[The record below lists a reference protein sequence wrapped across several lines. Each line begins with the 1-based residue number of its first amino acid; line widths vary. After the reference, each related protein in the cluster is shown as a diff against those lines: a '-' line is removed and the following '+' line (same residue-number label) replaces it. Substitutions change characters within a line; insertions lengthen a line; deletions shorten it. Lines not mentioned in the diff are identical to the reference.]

1 MSGFMCYTRLKRRTN
16 VRFFAKKLAVGSCKI
31 GNWWHNMRVAE
42 ARVECEKRKKSEV
55 SFLENYVKVV
65 LYVYPL
71 LKTIGKDYEEHIKN
85 KALLSY
91 KATRTED
98 LAIYLAE
105 EILAK
110 EKLEWLKDA
119 VDEVLGKLSDVERT
133 LIAIR
138 YFGKRRKVRTFLRLK
153 ERNERGL
160 NEWSEREYF
169 RKQKRLSDKVGAML
183 AVSGLTKEK
192 YEKEFSKMELFEKVD
207 KFVAEGRDKKITQD
221 ERRWLCK

>member
-1 MSGFMCYTRLKRRTN
+1 M
-16 VRFFAKKLAVGSCKI
+16 
-31 GNWWHNMRVAE
+31 
-42 ARVECEKRKKSEV
+42 
-55 SFLENYVKVV
+55 ENYVKVV

-71 LKTIGKDYEEHIKN
+71 LETIGEDYAEHIKN

-110 EKLEWLKDA
+110 EKLEWLKGV
-119 VDEVLGKLSDVERT
+119 VDGILEKLSDVERT
-133 LIAIR
+133 LVAIR

-153 ERNERGL
+153 ERSERGL
-160 NEWSEREYF
+160 DSWSEREYF
-169 RKQKRLSDKVGAML
+169 RKQKRLSDKMGAML
-183 AVSGLTKEK
+183 AVAGLTKER
-192 YEKEFSKMELFEKVD
+192 YEKEFSGMELFSKVD
-207 KFVAEGRDKKITQD
+207 RFVSEGRDKKMTQD